1 MNNTYNASKSTYS
14 NPSSISKAEGLSV
27 AEPIEDSSL
36 GSKAYSFDEYLKVTE
51 EQLKAYDQLQTNFP
65 AQSQSGSQVQREDGS
80 RILGLGD
87 LGVQGIGIPRLEGE
101 EYLSIVDDFMEAVH
115 TCWPKAI
122 VQGTAGVA
130 LVGLLGTVRAQG
142 RPLSDFVNQK
152 IVVVGAGSAG
162 LGVLNMT
169 IQAVSRMAGNNDS
182 SARIFF

>member
-1 MNNTYNASKSTYS
+1 MILFDLLELRSPT
-14 NPSSISKAEGLSV
+14 IFMFCLFLHHLFKAV
-27 AEPIEDSSL
+27 
-36 GSKAYSFDEYLKVTE
+36 
-51 EQLKAYDQLQTNFP
+51 QLEFHLQVDMIVLT
-65 AQSQSGSQVQREDGS
+65 DG
-80 RILGLGD
+80 RHILGLGD

-162 LGVLNMT
+162 LSVLNMT
-169 IQAVSRMAGNNDS
+169 IQVVLRMAGNNDS
-182 SARIFF
+182 STRNQFFF